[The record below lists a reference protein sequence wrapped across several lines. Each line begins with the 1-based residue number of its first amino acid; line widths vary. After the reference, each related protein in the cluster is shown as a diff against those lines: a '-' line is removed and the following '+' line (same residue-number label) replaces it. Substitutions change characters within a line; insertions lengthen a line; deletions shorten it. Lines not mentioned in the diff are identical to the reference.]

1 MAPRQARKNYLG
13 CAGKKYENQ
22 PLPQKSKRLT
32 KAAPQTST
40 PPVLSGQSA
49 SQEGHAEAVPC
60 GSKRESEKSA
70 SNKQIDLIDLDS
82 FLENCLK
89 PPEVASRTVPQT
101 PGCVQP
107 NELDLCFG
115 QAPPGQ
121 TEMKFPPSD
130 LDWCFAPAPPSQA
143 NVCAPPPPIQGVAGR
158 SLSGF
163 DFDSF
168 FDECLQSSTSCNA
181 REVKNQANPIVT
193 SHQNNPFEKHQQV
206 LPAGKVEKQTNSPS
220 LQHDPCKPCHQV
232 EVPASSQS
240 LNPQPSLTGPPGMKF
255 DSDAF
260 FDDFLG
266 STNGRHGTV
275 SLKTSAVAW

>member
-1 MAPRQARKNYLG
+1 MG
-13 CAGKKYENQ
+13 
-22 PLPQKSKRLT
+22 
-32 KAAPQTST
+32 
-40 PPVLSGQSA
+40 
-49 SQEGHAEAVPC
+49 
-60 GSKRESEKSA
+60 
-70 SNKQIDLIDLDS
+70 
-82 FLENCLK
+82 
-89 PPEVASRTVPQT
+89 
-101 PGCVQP
+101 
-107 NELDLCFG
+107 
-115 QAPPGQ
+115 
-121 TEMKFPPSD
+121 
-130 LDWCFAPAPPSQA
+130 
-143 NVCAPPPPIQGVAGR
+143 
-158 SLSGF
+158 SGF

-240 LNPQPSLTGPPGMKF
+240 LNPQPSLTGLPGMKF

-266 STNGRHGTV
+266 STNSRHGTV
-275 SLKTSAVAW
+275 SLKTSAVAWGIQSRSKVGKSAPFHHCSWQVCIVQLDEPLEKS